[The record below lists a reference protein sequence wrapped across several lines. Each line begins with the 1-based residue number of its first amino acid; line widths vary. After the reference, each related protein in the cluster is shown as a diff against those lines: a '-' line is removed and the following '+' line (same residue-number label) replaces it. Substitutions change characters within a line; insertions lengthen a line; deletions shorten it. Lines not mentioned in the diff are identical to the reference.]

1 MMQLCDS
8 LDSFCAETNLKEKE
22 LLMIQ
27 SSFLKMSCLTAHSLL
42 SFHELNSVSYIFI
55 YNSYSV
61 LFNESCVVRFTSF
74 RIYLIFL
81 CNFNF
86 HHNSVILYNII
97 LMSVSLLWEDLYLIK
112 KLQLTWLRYY
122 TLQIV
127 CIALNFSDSSLRR
140 NDHKLI
146 NLNNCA
152 AWFELILVIYK
163 FTDNKNTAFM

>member
-1 MMQLCDS
+1 
-8 LDSFCAETNLKEKE
+8 
-22 LLMIQ
+22 MIQ
-27 SSFLKMSCLTAHSLL
+27 SSSLKMSCLTICSLL

-61 LFNESCVVRFTSF
+61 LFNESCIVRFTSF
-74 RIYLIFL
+74 RICLIFL
-81 CNFNF
+81 CNFDF
-86 HHNSVILYNII
+86 HCDSVMLYNII
-97 LMSVSLLWEDLYLIK
+97 LMSVSLLWEDLYLVK

-127 CIALNFSDSSLRR
+127 CIALNFSDSNLRR
-140 NDHKLI
+140 NDYKSI
-146 NLNNCA
+146 NLNNYA

>member
-1 MMQLCDS
+1 LCRNW
-8 LDSFCAETNLKEKE
+8 FEKKNL
-22 LLMIQ
+22 LIIQ
-27 SSFLKMSCLTAHSLL
+27 FSFLKMSCLTIYSLL
-42 SFHELNSVSYIFI
+42 SFHKLNSVLYIFI

-61 LFNESCVVRFTSF
+61 LFNEFYVVKFTSF
-74 RIYLIFL
+74 KVYLIFL
-81 CNFNF
+81 CDFDF
-86 HHNSVILYNII
+86 HYDSVILYNII

-127 CIALNFSDSSLRR
+127 YIALNFLDNSLRR

-152 AWFELILVIYK
+152 A
-163 FTDNKNTAFM
+163 